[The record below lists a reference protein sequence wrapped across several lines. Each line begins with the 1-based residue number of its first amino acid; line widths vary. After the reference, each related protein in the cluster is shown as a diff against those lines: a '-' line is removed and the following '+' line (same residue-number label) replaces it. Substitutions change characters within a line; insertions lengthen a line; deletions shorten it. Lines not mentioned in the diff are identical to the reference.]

1 METPLIHDWFSW
13 IVWHVVILGVP
24 LAICWARA
32 GWVGHVERRDR
43 AYYQAHNHGCG
54 SRDQKGDSDGNE

>member
-24 LAICWARA
+24 IAICWAWA
-32 GWVGHVERRDR
+32 GWRRRAERRTYEAR
-43 AYYQAHNHGCG
+43 LRLPHGCG
-54 SRDQKGDSDGNE
+54 SSTK